1 MGLDREEGYR
11 QARDQLAQNL
21 LAERF
26 LARELEKVRPTE
38 VDLES
43 YFKANLP
50 QYETPESL
58 QVIAV
63 RIEPKEESAA
73 VLGKIKSADDFRKW
87 AASRQPAGMD
97 LKAASRQIARGQKDA
112 ELGDVERLFALAE
125 GEWTREPHVRDK
137 DRFLVLVEK
146 KTPRH
151 TPQLQEVLERVR
163 ADYVGR
169 KQQELAEKLFAD
181 LTQRYDV
188 HILPDAAAPAAGDK
202 SSANEERKR

>member
-1 MGLDREEGYR
+1 MSAPAVRRQLLEEFLRTELFCRRGRELGLDREEGYQ

-63 RIEPKEESAA
+63 RLEPKEESTA

-87 AASRQPAGMD
+87 AASRQPAGVD
-97 LKAASRQIARGQKDA
+97 PKAASRQIARGQKDA
-112 ELGDVERLFALAE
+112 ELGDVERLFASGRRGVDPRASPSRQGSFPRTG
-125 GEWTREPHVRDK
+125 GEE
-137 DRFLVLVEK
+137 
-146 KTPRH
+146 
-151 TPQLQEVLERVR
+151 
-163 ADYVGR
+163 
-169 KQQELAEKLFAD
+169 
-181 LTQRYDV
+181 
-188 HILPDAAAPAAGDK
+188 DAATHASVAGGAGACSRRITWPANNR
-202 SSANEERKR
+202 SWPRNCLPI